1 MGLEGTITKVSDLN
15 PLWPLPGDLRSFGD
29 DHIRK
34 VKEAVL
40 LALPTVEIP
49 TGTKN
54 GTNLVFTLAVA
65 PTILLLYL
73 NGILQTATTDFSRTT
88 VTITMVAP
96 PVADDVLIAIY
107 WR

>member
-1 MGLEGTITKVSDLN
+1 MGLEGTITKVTDLN

-34 VKEAVL
+34 VKEAIL
-40 LALPTVEIP
+40 LALPVVETP
-49 TGTKN
+49 TGPKN
-54 GTNLVFTLAVA
+54 GANLVFTLAA
-65 PTILLLYL
+65 DPTILMLYL
-73 NGILQTATTDFSRTT
+73 NGILQTITTDFSRTT

-96 PVADDVLIAIY
+96 PVADDAFVAIY